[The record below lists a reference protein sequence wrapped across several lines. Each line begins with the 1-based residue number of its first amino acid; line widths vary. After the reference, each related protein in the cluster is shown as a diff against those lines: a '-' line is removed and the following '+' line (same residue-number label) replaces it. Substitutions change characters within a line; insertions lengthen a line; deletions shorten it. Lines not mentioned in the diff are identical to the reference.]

1 MHIDLRSFG
10 LSAALGVALLAFT
23 GCQTQKAQIA
33 TDEETT
39 ATAVQ
44 LYYSRILLD
53 TPDPFLDGV
62 TAELRERFVLN
73 GYDSTGVAYPEDE
86 EALLE
91 HLAQLNERVPGTAA
105 VHLTLFEAPVGLGK
119 LYAEVRA
126 KIYDPSGRI
135 LLVGDLEPPPRSIP
149 EVIFPLRRP
158 EAAGRKWCQK
168 IWNDTISLVL
178 VPRG

>member
-1 MHIDLRSFG
+1 MT
-10 LSAALGVALLAFT
+10 LSAALAVALLALT
-23 GCQTQKAQIA
+23 GCHTQPAQIA
-33 TDEETT
+33 TDEEST

-44 LYYSRILLD
+44 LYYSRILQD

-73 GYDSTGVAYPEDE
+73 GYDSTGVGYPEDE

-91 HLAQLNERVPGTAA
+91 HLAELNERVPGTAA
-105 VHLTLFEAPVGLGK
+105 IHLTFFEAPVGLGK
-119 LYAEVRA
+119 LYAEVRV
-126 KIYDPSGRI
+126 KIYDSTGRV
-135 LLVGDLEPPPRSIP
+135 LLLGDLEPPPRSLP

-158 EAAGRKWCQK
+158 EAAGRRWCQK
-168 IWNDTISLVL
+168 VWNDTLSLVL

>member
-1 MHIDLRSFG
+1 MRIQLRSLS
-10 LSAALGVALLAFT
+10 LSAALAVALLAFT
-23 GCQTQKAQIA
+23 GCQVHPAQIA
-33 TDEETT
+33 TDEDSG

-44 LYYSRILLD
+44 LYYSRVLQE

-86 EALLE
+86 ADLLE
-91 HLAQLNERVPGTAA
+91 HLAELNERVPGTAA

-119 LYAEVRA
+119 LYAEIRA
-126 KIYDPSGRI
+126 TVYDPEGRV
-135 LLVGDLEPPPRSIP
+135 LLRGDLEPPPRSLP

-168 IWNDTISLVL
+168 IWHDTLSLVL
-178 VPRG
+178 APRG